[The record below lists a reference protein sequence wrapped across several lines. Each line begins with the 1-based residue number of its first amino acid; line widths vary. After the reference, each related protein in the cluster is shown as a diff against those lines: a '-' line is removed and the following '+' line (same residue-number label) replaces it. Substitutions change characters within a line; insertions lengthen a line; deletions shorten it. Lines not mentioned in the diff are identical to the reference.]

1 MSKSPKNKE
10 QPDKKEFSAKNVKE
24 TAGISYRQIHTWD
37 SKKALPKSSGG
48 KSTWRKFT
56 VGDVIK
62 LTIIS
67 RLVDLGIPI
76 SRLKKLIAWMNRL
89 QPDAID
95 WLISQMSY
103 GFNMFLRT
111 NLEDSFGF
119 DTESEAYEIVL
130 LIGDKTNKPTIVLPL
145 NKIVNDV
152 LEKLG
157 LKGLEIDDQLRFF
170 NLTRMMGAKN
180 KKELAKAEEKII
192 FLIRQRQYQTVTAK
206 VKDGKMV
213 HIKRE
218 ENFPINQ
225 EREEPVKV

>member
-1 MSKSPKNKE
+1 MTTCKSPKKKE
-10 QPDKKEFSAKNVKE
+10 QLNKKEFSAKDVKE

-56 VGDVIK
+56 VRDVIK

-76 SRLKKLIAWMNRL
+76 SRLKKLIAWMNRP
-89 QPDAID
+89 QPDAVN
-95 WLISQMSY
+95 WLISQMGY
-103 GFNMFLRT
+103 GFNMFLCT

-119 DTESEAYEIVL
+119 DTESEVYEIVL

-170 NLTRMMGAKN
+170 NLAKMMGAKN

-192 FLIRQRQYQTVTAK
+192 SLIRERQYQTVTAR
-206 VKDGKMV
+206 VKDGRIA

-218 ENFPINQ
+218 ESFPINQ
-225 EREEPVKV
+225 